1 MNPPDSLKHFAYAF
15 LIALVGYV
23 AFYAGDAYLRQRH
36 GPWRVRFTSD
46 SSGNPTLIVADPQL
60 KIADIRIVLVGERA
74 ALPNAPVEVV
84 FDRPL
89 LPLPFGK
96 RVFEELMWLPGTL
109 TLDLFGQNLTRS
121 RPAWPSFN
129 RRSYRP
135 PSNPLSVWEGKAMDQ
150 SRDTWCSSNR
160 NSGSPPNRSH
170 ASLITP
176 AQTRRFTGTIRSD
189 SVPWYTRRTVWSDAL
204 RLRADA
210 ARPA

>member
-60 KIADIRIVLVGERA
+60 KIADIRIVLVGERTS
-74 ALPNAPVEVV
+74 LTNAPVEVV

-109 TLDLFGQNLTRS
+109 TLDLFGHEVQLLPRVLTINRKEVAWKSGVEFRLTAADKLPAEVLHPPKPAKLTRKI
-121 RPAWPSFN
+121 
-129 RRSYRP
+129 
-135 PSNPLSVWEGKAMDQ
+135 G
-150 SRDTWCSSNR
+150 
-160 NSGSPPNRSH
+160 
-170 ASLITP
+170 
-176 AQTRRFTGTIRSD
+176 
-189 SVPWYTRRTVWSDAL
+189 
-204 RLRADA
+204 RAHV
-210 ARPA
+210 